1 VAEKG
6 LSVRR
11 ACAAVGLSRAA
22 YYRPVEKKGCDE
34 VIVGALNALV
44 EKHPRWGFWKCYDH
58 LRTTGHA
65 WNHKRVLRVYRAMK
79 LNMPRRTKKRVPKRE
94 RQTMEVVAMPNVV
107 WGLDFMSDALYGGG
121 RFRTFN
127 ILDEGVRE
135 ALDIVV
141 DTSIPGGRAVRA
153 LEAVASVRGYPA
165 AVRCDNGPE
174 LLSQVF
180 VDWCAAHGIEPRY
193 IQPGKPNQNAFVERF
208 NRTYRTEVLDA
219 YLFESL
225 EEVRWIT
232 EEWIREYNEERPHD
246 ATGRIPP
253 SEFRRQVEAKVS
265 TLEWS
270 T

>member
-22 YYRPVEKKGCDE
+22 YYRPVGERGRDE
-34 VIVGALNALV
+34 EIVEALNALV
-44 EKHPRWGFWKCYDH
+44 EKHPRWGFWKCFDH
-58 LRTTGHA
+58 LRASGHA

-79 LNMPRRTKKRVPKRE
+79 LNLPRRTKKRVPKRE
-94 RQTMEVVAMPNVV
+94 RQSMEVVAMPNVV

-135 ALDIVV
+135 ALEIVV
-141 DTSIPGGRAVRA
+141 DTSIPSGRAVRA

-174 LLSQVF
+174 LLSQLF
-180 VDWCAAHGIEPRY
+180 VDWCAAHGIELRY

-208 NRTYRTEVLDA
+208 NRTYRTEVLNA
-219 YLFESL
+219 YLFETL
-225 EEVRWIT
+225 DEVRSIT
-232 EEWIREYNEERPHD
+232 EDWIREYNEERPHD
-246 ATGRIPP
+246 AIGRIPP

-265 TLEWS
+265 TLALS